1 MNRFLKS
8 SILGGAALALSM
20 SSALAVDLE
29 FYFPVAVGGEAA
41 ATIQAL
47 TDEYLAEN
55 PDVTINAI
63 YTGSYADTTTRA
75 INRRTWGELSP
86 PGDPALPSTCSR

>member
-1 MNRFLKS
+1 MTRFLKS

-41 ATIQAL
+41 GHH
-47 TDEYLAEN
+47 
-55 PDVTINAI
+55 P
-63 YTGSYADTTTRA
+63 GAD
-75 INRRTWGELSP
+75 RRLCGGEP
-86 PGDPALPSTCSR
+86 

>member
-47 TDEYLAEN
+47 TD
-55 PDVTINAI
+55 
-63 YTGSYADTTTRA
+63 
-75 INRRTWGELSP
+75 
-86 PGDPALPSTCSR
+86 